1 MKHLI
6 THDCPIPL
14 TKEQINKPQ
23 PSTDVKSDACQRT
36 KDAWLN
42 LSRAFSY
49 YGYGH
54 KPNYTVTYTDDNQ
67 IKHIKYD

>member
-14 TKEQINKPQ
+14 TKEQINKPHQ
-23 PSTDVKSDACQRT
+23 APTVKSEAGQRS
-36 KDAWLN
+36 KDVL
-42 LSRAFSY
+42 LEFTY

-54 KPNYTVTYTDDNQ
+54 KPNYTVTYTSDNQ